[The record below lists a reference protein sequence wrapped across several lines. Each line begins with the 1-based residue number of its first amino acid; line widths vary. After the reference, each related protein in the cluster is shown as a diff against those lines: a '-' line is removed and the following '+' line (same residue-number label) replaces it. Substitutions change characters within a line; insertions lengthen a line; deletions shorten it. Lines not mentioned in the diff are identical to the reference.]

1 MERLAINGGPKAIP
15 QEHGHLLK
23 WPKIGQE
30 EFSAIRDLLDMERPD
45 YKPYDFYN
53 EMVYLEQEFA
63 SYMGVKYALSE
74 NNGTAAI
81 HSGFFALGIQPGE
94 EVIAP
99 TYTYWATSM
108 PARVLGA
115 RIVFAESD
123 PDTLCIDA
131 ADIRRKITPKTRA
144 IAVTHVWGIPC
155 QMDEIMNIAREY
167 NLKVLEDAAHV
178 PGGEYKGRKVGTIGD
193 VGCFSFQ
200 ASKILPAIEG
210 GMLVTNDKELW
221 ERAVVFGHYG
231 FLTEKN
237 RPGKDSPYSEF
248 NSTGLGFKYRI
259 HPIAAAIARI
269 QLRKLDENNAKREA
283 CMGYLTDGLEKIPG
297 IRVIK
302 APPYTQRTYWGF
314 RIAYKATE
322 LNGLDKDKFLQA
334 LRAEGVMCEDERYE
348 LQHQQMAYRVNIYGP
363 KFNHT
368 PFEKKQSL
376 PRTEALKSTLIGLP
390 AFPEAPQE
398 LMEQYIYAFDKVTA
412 QVDEVAKIT
421 IKNQD
426 IAKPPDKHSLIR

>member
-30 EFSAIRDLLDMERPD
+30 EFSAIRDLLDMGRPD
-45 YKPYDFYN
+45 CKPYDFYN

-63 SYMGVKYALSE
+63 SYMGVKHALSE
-74 NNGTAAI
+74 NSGTAAI
-81 HSGFFALGIQPGE
+81 HSGFFALGIQPGD

-123 PDTLCIDA
+123 PNTLCIDA
-131 ADIRRKITPKTRA
+131 ADIRRKITPKTRI

-155 QMDEIMNIAREY
+155 EMDEIMDIAREY
-167 NLKVLEDAAHV
+167 NLKVLEDAAHI

-200 ASKILPAIEG
+200 ASKLLPAIEG
-210 GMLVTNDKELW
+210 GMLVSNDKEIW
-221 ERAVVFGHYG
+221 ERAVSFGHYG

-237 RPGKDSPYSEF
+237 RPGKDSPYSEL
-248 NSTGLGFKYRI
+248 NPTGLGFKYRI
-259 HPIAAAIARI
+259 HPVSAAIARI
-269 QLRKLDENNAKREA
+269 QLRKLDKNNAKREA
-283 CMGYLTDGLEKIPG
+283 CMGYLAEGLEGIPG

-302 APPYTQRTYWGF
+302 APPYTHRTYWGF
-314 RIAYKATE
+314 RIAYKAEE

-334 LRAEGVMCEDERYE
+334 LRAEGVMCEDERYD
-348 LQHQQMAYRVNIYGP
+348 LQHQQIAYRVNAYGP
-363 KFNHT
+363 KFSRA
-368 PFEKKQSL
+368 PLEERQSL

-398 LMEQYIYAFDKVTA
+398 LMEQYIYAFGKVTA
-412 QVDEVAKIT
+412 QADEVAKI
-421 IKNQD
+421 IIDQD
-426 IAKPPDKHSLIR
+426 IAKPPDKHSVIR